1 MEVFLSS
8 KDKEK
13 ICIALYNHKYQ
24 TFIKMINY
32 NSSDT
37 RVIRITGAQSVIF
50 VENSLD
56 IIFKALNVH
65 LNFIIFTHLKKV
77 SGSQDATSQR

>member
-1 MEVFLSS
+1 MVFTKWANPFKKKKKKIENNLWKFFLSS

-13 ICIALYNHKYQ
+13 TCIALYNHKYQ

-37 RVIRITGAQSVIF
+37 RVIRITGA
-50 VENSLD
+50 
-56 IIFKALNVH
+56 
-65 LNFIIFTHLKKV
+65 
-77 SGSQDATSQR
+77 

>member
-37 RVIRITGAQSVIF
+37 RVIRITGA
-50 VENSLD
+50 
-56 IIFKALNVH
+56 
-65 LNFIIFTHLKKV
+65 
-77 SGSQDATSQR
+77 

>member
-1 MEVFLSS
+1 MGQFIKKKKDWKQSMEVFLSS

-37 RVIRITGAQSVIF
+37 RVIRITGA
-50 VENSLD
+50 
-56 IIFKALNVH
+56 
-65 LNFIIFTHLKKV
+65 
-77 SGSQDATSQR
+77 

>member
-1 MEVFLSS
+1 MVFTKWANSLKKKKDLKQSMEVFLSS

-37 RVIRITGAQSVIF
+37 RVIRITGA
-50 VENSLD
+50 
-56 IIFKALNVH
+56 
-65 LNFIIFTHLKKV
+65 
-77 SGSQDATSQR
+77 